1 MSGARLI
8 STRLTVCVACGHESR
23 LVASTSDEVISRCY
37 ACGDLSRTP
46 HQIPPAWSA
55 EAGIVR
61 HRQRVADAGPAEPLR
76 PEAKH
81 RGAAHAGEV
90 PTVFRARAAGGG
102 DRRIRRAGHRRLG
115 DDPDRRHLWLST
127 RVIRL

>member
-46 HQIPPAWSA
+46 HPVPPAWSA
-55 EAGIVR
+55 KASIV
-61 HRQRVADAGPAEPLR
+61 
-76 PEAKH
+76 
-81 RGAAHAGEV
+81 
-90 PTVFRARAAGGG
+90 
-102 DRRIRRAGHRRLG
+102 GHRRRAAEADTGEPRLPAA
-115 DDPDRRHLWLST
+115 PDR
-127 RVIRL
+127 VAAG